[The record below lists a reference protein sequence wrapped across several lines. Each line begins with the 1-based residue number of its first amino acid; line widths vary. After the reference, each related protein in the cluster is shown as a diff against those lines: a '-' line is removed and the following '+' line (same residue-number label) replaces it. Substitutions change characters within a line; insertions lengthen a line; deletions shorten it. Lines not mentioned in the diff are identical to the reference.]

1 MSRLKGYR
9 VMAGFTQEDIANLF
23 GYSRVN
29 YTYKENNQKLLS
41 AEERKKLFKILKKK
55 LPSLKYE
62 EVFPVDG

>member
-9 VMAGFTQEDIANLF
+9 VMAGFTQEDVAKMF

-41 AEERKKLFKILKKK
+41 ADERKKIFKLLRKK
-55 LPSLKYE
+55 LPNLVYE
-62 EVFPVDG
+62 ELFPVE

>member
-9 VMAGFTQEDIANLF
+9 VMAGFTQEDVAKMF

-41 AEERKKLFKILKKK
+41 ADERKKIFKLLRKK
-55 LPSLKYE
+55 LPNLIYE
-62 EVFPVDG
+62 ELFPVE